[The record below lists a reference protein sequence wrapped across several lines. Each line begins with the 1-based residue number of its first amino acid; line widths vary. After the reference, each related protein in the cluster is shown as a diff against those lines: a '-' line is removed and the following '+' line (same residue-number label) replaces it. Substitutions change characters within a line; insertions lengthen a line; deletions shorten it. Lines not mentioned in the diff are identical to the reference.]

1 MSDATTPDPASV
13 PPAAAPPA
21 PPAAPISAALPP
33 QPPRRSRR
41 WLTVLLCV
49 LIFLAGGVAG
59 AGAMAV
65 HTIRRVKEAVHHPE
79 VIPGRIVAR
88 LRRPLDLDQQQELQI
103 QAILTRRQAS
113 LLEARAET
121 LQRTGPVFAGI
132 EDDIAN
138 VLRPDQLDEWHKL
151 YKRFLKEWVP
161 EKLPGL
167 SERER
172 REQVLN
178 EIGYTG
184 RKR

>member
-1 MSDATTPDPASV
+1 MTDAPTPPSV
-13 PPAAAPPA
+13 PPAAVPP
-21 PPAAPISAALPP
+21 PPS
-33 QPPRRSRR
+33 PPRRSRR
-41 WLTVLLCV
+41 WLTVLLCA

-65 HTIRRVKEAVHHPE
+65 HTLRRVKEAVHHPE

-103 QAILTRRQAS
+103 QAILARRQAS

-161 EKLPGL
+161 EPLARGPEG
-167 SERER
+167 RR
-172 REQVLN
+172 RELEQL
-178 EIGYTG
+178 GYT
-184 RKR
+184 R